1 VRLPIAIFAVTLPV
15 NLVRWATGARRHE
28 LVSITPLTAA
38 ITITAVAAAYIGYVR
53 WIERRPVRELSP
65 RGAVPEFAAGA
76 ALGVALISIVVGVL
90 AVLGAVRLGPGGTP
104 AAVLP
109 GALAIAAMSGFVEE
123 VVVRGVVF
131 RIVEEALG
139 TWPAIALSAALFGA
153 GHLGNPGATWWSGAA
168 IAIEAGVLLAAAY
181 LVTRRLWLAIGLHA
195 AWNFTEA
202 GVFGVAVSGHDV
214 PGLLHATPAGPA
226 LLSGGAFGA
235 EASIVAVVLC
245 TAAGVALLAL
255 AARRGRLVA
264 PPWTRRRAIA

>member
-1 VRLPIAIFAVTLPV
+1 VRLPIAIFAVTQPV
-15 NLVRWATGARRHE
+15 SLVRWLTGARRHE
-28 LVSITPLTAA
+28 LTSITPWTAA
-38 ITITAVAAAYIGYVR
+38 LTIAAAAVAYVGYVR
-53 WIERRPVRELSP
+53 LVERRPVRELSL

-76 ALGVALISIVVGVL
+76 AIGTALIASVVGVL
-90 AVLGAVRLGPGGTP
+90 AAIGALRLGPGGTA

-109 GALAIAAMSGFVEE
+109 AAISLAAMSGFVEE

-139 TWPAIALSAALFGA
+139 TWPAIVLSAALFGA

-181 LVTRRLWLAIGLHA
+181 LITRRLWLAIGLHA

-214 PGLLHATPAGPA
+214 PGLLRATPAGPP

-245 TAAGVALLAL
+245 TAAGALLL
-255 AARRGRLVA
+255 VMAARRGRLRP
-264 PPWTRRRAIA
+264 PPWVRSDPVV